1 MSDWKNLMDIDFDT
15 EPHFDKANSL
25 ERSCRNCSKKRMT
38 LNPMEKCKH
47 EFNLE
52 KDNAGN
58 ITLKEE
64 LRGYA
69 FEELF
74 GDHYVAL
81 LSVSICTLILGS
93 SLEWNVLWHLRV
105 RV

>member
-1 MSDWKNLMDIDFDT
+1 MILLQTS
-15 EPHFDKANSL
+15 SV
-25 ERSCRNCSKKRMT
+25 
-38 LNPMEKCKH
+38 
-47 EFNLE
+47 FNLIP
-52 KDNAGN
+52 KMGTGN

-93 SLEWNVLWHLRV
+93 SLEWNILWHLRV

>member
-1 MSDWKNLMDIDFDT
+1 MILLQTSSVFN
-15 EPHFDKANSL
+15 
-25 ERSCRNCSKKRMT
+25 
-38 LNPMEKCKH
+38 LNPKM
-47 EFNLE
+47 
-52 KDNAGN
+52 DTGN

-81 LSVSICTLILGS
+81 LSVSLCTLILGS

>member
-1 MSDWKNLMDIDFDT
+1 MILLQTSSVFN
-15 EPHFDKANSL
+15 
-25 ERSCRNCSKKRMT
+25 
-38 LNPMEKCKH
+38 LNPKM
-47 EFNLE
+47 
-52 KDNAGN
+52 DAGN

-105 RV
+105 RVSNI

>member
-15 EPHFDKANSL
+15 EPHFDKANAL
-25 ERSCRNCSKKRMT
+25 ERSCKNCTKKRMT

-58 ITLKEE
+58 IVLNW
-64 LRGYA
+64 
-69 FEELF
+69 
-74 GDHYVAL
+74 
-81 LSVSICTLILGS
+81 LGNLYETS
-93 SLEWNVLWHLRV
+93 QFCLDLENGSLTAEVWVDKNPKIRDKFK
-105 RV
+105 